1 MASKK
6 TGRLAGLAALAGAAY
21 LANKKGMF
29 GGKGEG
35 KGDTSTAA
43 DREDAEM
50 GAAMRANAASKSKSD
65 DSSISGE
72 GGFDAP
78 ADMSRVERTGTPAA
92 VATRPATPT
101 ATPRAER
108 FAPSGSPVL
117 SSGDGSGGQR
127 TLGLGRSSGRGGAEA
142 GEEAAYKSAK
152 QAQALKDFSAKRPG
166 IMARM
171 REKDRAMMEDGGKSM
186 VDRQNAAAAR
196 ATRSQVPAGGRDV
209 SVEDYYA
216 SGKAKLDKEAGEF
229 KRGGA
234 VKKMASGGMT
244 SSASKRADGIASKGK
259 TRGKIC

>member
-35 KGDTSTAA
+35 KGNTSTAA

-50 GAAMRANAASKSKSD
+50 GAAMRANAASKSKAD

-72 GGFDAP
+72 GGFNAP

-117 SSGDGSGGQR
+117 SSGAGSGGPR
-127 TLGLGRSSGRGGAEA
+127 TIGLGRSSGRGGAEA

-171 REKDRAMMEDGGKSM
+171 REKDKAMMEDGGKSM
-186 VDRQNAAAAR
+186 VDRQNAGAKK
-196 ATRSQVPAGGRDV
+196 AGL
-209 SVEDYYA
+209 SVDDYYE
-216 SGKAKLDKEAGEF
+216 SGKAQIDKQDGTF
-229 KRGGA
+229 KKGGA

-244 SSASKRADGIASKGK
+244 SSASRRADGIATKGK

>member
-72 GGFDAP
+72 GGFNAP

-117 SSGDGSGGQR
+117 SSGAGSGGPR
-127 TLGLGRSSGRGGAEA
+127 TIGLGRSSGRGGAEA

-166 IMARM
+166 IVARM
-171 REKDRAMMEDGGKSM
+171 REKDKAMMEDGGKSM
-186 VDRQNAAAAR
+186 VDRQNAGAKK
-196 ATRSQVPAGGRDV
+196 AGL
-209 SVEDYYA
+209 SVDDYYE
-216 SGKAKLDKEAGEF
+216 SGKAQIDKQDGTF
-229 KRGGA
+229 KKGGA

-244 SSASKRADGIASKGK
+244 SSASRRADGIATKGK